1 MSTLVNF
8 IEKYDRLANTEEQKL
23 RIEKLKKLFAIK
35 VDGDTNQNT
44 EDWKESLMKIAERRR
59 KQRKRKL
66 MSNTAFSGFM
76 EIIDV
81 YWDDPVA
88 FAEDMLGFI
97 LMNGKEKFLWI

>member
-1 MSTLVNF
+1 
-8 IEKYDRLANTEEQKL
+8 
-23 RIEKLKKLFAIK
+23 
-35 VDGDTNQNT
+35 
-44 EDWKESLMKIAERRR
+44 
-59 KQRKRKL
+59 

-88 FAEDMLGFI
+88 FAEDMLGFY